1 MKLEADRPPL
11 LQVRNLSVRYLAKGG
26 PMTIVRDVSFDLRRG
41 EILGVIGESGAGK
54 STLGNAIIGLLDP
67 GFAPPTG
74 EIRLDGK
81 AVVKGREREA
91 LRGRKIASVF
101 QDHTASLDPLMT
113 VGSQLAETI
122 LATGRKASRKQA
134 RALAIELMGRV
145 GIPDPGRRFMSYPH
159 QLSGGQRQRVVIA
172 IALAGSPEIIVADEP
187 TSALDATIQMQ
198 ILRLLRRLVDE
209 ERLAIVL
216 VTHDMGVISEIADRV
231 LVMKDG
237 QVVEEDTTSSVLESP
252 KNNYTRGLLAAVP
265 RLRISDTRQAKHD
278 EEHEGAPILLVE
290 GISKAFS
297 IPQTRFFGRR
307 SEKFA
312 VQNVSLRLARGAV
325 AGIVGE
331 SGSGKTTI
339 GRIVAGLETANT
351 GSIVLDR
358 AKYDVSLRGSKSGL
372 LGQVQMIF
380 QDPASSLNPRMTISE
395 ALVESVRF
403 GLKAPSE
410 NKIPGVEA
418 MMDRIGLPKNLLNR
432 YPHQLSGGQKQRVCI
447 ARALLAGPGIVIADE
462 PTSALD
468 VSVQS
473 EIIALLKECVMEQNL
488 SMLFISHDLAVVQD
502 ICDFVY
508 IMKDGRVED
517 CGPSRAIFTQSDNPY
532 TQSLIE
538 ARPRRFIQ

>member
-11 LQVRNLSVRYLAKGG
+11 LEVRNLSVRYLAKGG

-41 EILGVIGESGAGK
+41 EILGIIGESGAGK

-67 GFAPPTG
+67 NFEPPEG
-74 EIRLDGK
+74 EIRLNGK
-81 AVVKGREREA
+81 AVVNGRAREA

-113 VGSQLAETI
+113 VGAQLAETI

-134 RALAIELMGRV
+134 QALAIELMGRV
-145 GIPDPGRRFMSYPH
+145 GIQDPERRFMSYPH

-209 ERLAIVL
+209 EMLSIVL

-237 QVVEEDTTSSVLESP
+237 VVVEQDTTASVLETP
-252 KNNYTRGLLAAVP
+252 KNSYTRSLLAAVP
-265 RLRISDTRQAKHD
+265 RLKISDVPQSKHH
-278 EEHEGAPILLVE
+278 EEQEGAPILLVE
-290 GISKAFS
+290 GVSKAFS
-297 IPQTRFFGRR
+297 NPRMRFFGKR
-307 SEKFA
+307 SEKSA
-312 VQNVSLRLARGAV
+312 LQNVSLSLARGTV

-339 GRIVAGLETANT
+339 GRIVAGLETANA

-358 AKYDVSLRGSKSGL
+358 AKYDVSLRGSKNGL
-372 LGQVQMIF
+372 LGHVQMIF
-380 QDPASSLNPRMTISE
+380 QDPASSLNPRMTIAE
-395 ALVESVRF
+395 TLVESVRF
-403 GLKAPSE
+403 GLKVQPE
-410 NKIPGVEA
+410 NKNPGVEA
-418 MMDRIGLPKNLLNR
+418 MMDRTGLARSLLDR
-432 YPHQLSGGQKQRVCI
+432 FPHQLSGGQKQRVCI
-447 ARALLAGPGIVIADE
+447 ARALLAGPGIIVADE

-473 EIIALLKECVMEQNL
+473 EIIALLRECVMEQNL

-502 ICDFVY
+502 VCSFVY
-508 IMKDGRVED
+508 IMKDGRIED
-517 CGPSRAIFTQSDNPY
+517 HGPSRFIFAQSDNPY
-532 TQSLIE
+532 TRSLIE
-538 ARPRRFIQ
+538 ARPRRFMQ

>member
-1 MKLEADRPPL
+1 MTIVADEVPL
-11 LQVRNLSVRYLAKGG
+11 LEVRNLSVRYLAKGG
-26 PMTIVRDVSFDLRRG
+26 AMTVVRDASFDLRRG
-41 EILGVIGESGAGK
+41 EILGLIGESGAGK

-67 GFAPPTG
+67 NFETPTG

-81 AVVKGREREA
+81 AVVNGREREA

-113 VGSQLAETI
+113 VGSQLTETI
-122 LATGRKASRKQA
+122 LATGRQTSRKQA

-145 GIPDPGRRFMSYPH
+145 GIPDPERRYLSYPH

-172 IALAGSPEIIVADEP
+172 IALAGAPEIIVADEP

-209 ERLAIVL
+209 EGLSIVL

-237 QVVEEDTTSSVLESP
+237 QVVEENVTSSLLVSP
-252 KNNYTRGLLAAVP
+252 KSDYARSLLAAVP
-265 RLRISDTRQAKHD
+265 RLRISDVPQASPP
-278 EEHEGAPILLVE
+278 EQHEGAPILTVADV
-290 GISKAFS
+290 SKAFS
-297 IPQTRFFGRR
+297 TPGTRFFGRR
-307 SEKFA
+307 LEKFA
-312 VQNVSLRLARGAV
+312 VQNVSLSLARGTV

-339 GRIVAGLETANT
+339 GRIVAGLETANA

-358 AKYDVSLRGSKSGL
+358 AKYDVSLRGRKNGL

-395 ALVESVRF
+395 TLVESVRF
-403 GLKAPSE
+403 GLKAQPES
-410 NKIPGVEA
+410 KVPDVAA
-418 MMDRIGLPKNLLNR
+418 MMDRTGLPRSLLDR

-447 ARALLAGPGIVIADE
+447 ARALLAGPGLIVADE

-473 EIIALLKECVMEQNL
+473 EIIALLRECVMEQNL

-502 ICDFVY
+502 ICSFVY
-508 IMKDGRVED
+508 IMKDGRIAD
-517 CGPSRAIFTQSDNPY
+517 HGPSRFIFAQSDNPY
-532 TQSLIE
+532 TRSLIE
-538 ARPRRFIQ
+538 ARPRRFIN

>member
-1 MKLEADRPPL
+1 MKIETDESPL

-26 PMTIVRDVSFDLRRG
+26 PMTVVREASFDLRRG
-41 EILGVIGESGAGK
+41 EILGLIGESGAGK

-67 GFAPPTG
+67 NFEMPTG
-74 EIRLDGK
+74 DIRLNGQTLMN
-81 AVVKGREREA
+81 GREREA
-91 LRGRKIASVF
+91 LRGRRIASVF

-113 VGSQLAETI
+113 VGAQLTETI
-122 LATGRKASRKQA
+122 LATGRRASRKQA
-134 RALAIELMGRV
+134 RIRAIELMRRV
-145 GIPDPGRRFMSYPH
+145 GIPDPERRYMSYPH

-172 IALAGSPEIIVADEP
+172 VALAGAPEIIVADEP

-209 ERLAIVL
+209 EMLAIVL

-237 QVVEEDTTSSVLESP
+237 QVVEENVTSSLLASP
-252 KNNYTRGLLAAVP
+252 KSDYARSLLAAVP
-265 RLRISDTRQAKHD
+265 RLRISDVPHANPPEQ
-278 EEHEGAPILLVE
+278 HEGTPILTVE
-290 GISKAFS
+290 DVSKAFS
-297 IPQTRFFGRR
+297 TPGTRFFGRR
-307 SEKFA
+307 SAKFA
-312 VQNVSLRLARGAV
+312 VQNVSLSLARGTV

-339 GRIVAGLETANT
+339 GRIVAGLETANA

-358 AKYDVSLRGSKSGL
+358 AKYDVSLRGSKNGL

-380 QDPASSLNPRMTISE
+380 QDPASSLNPRMTILE
-395 ALVESVRF
+395 TLVESVRF
-403 GLKAPSE
+403 GLKAQPES
-410 NKIPGVEA
+410 KVPDVAA
-418 MMDRIGLPKNLLNR
+418 MMDRTGLARSLLER

-447 ARALLAGPGIVIADE
+447 ARALLAGPGLIVADE

-502 ICDFVY
+502 ICSFVY
-508 IMKDGRVED
+508 IMKDGRIAD
-517 CGPSRAIFTQSDNPY
+517 HGPSRFIFAQSDNLY
-532 TQSLIE
+532 TRSLIE
-538 ARPRRFIQ
+538 ARPRRFIN

>member
-1 MKLEADRPPL
+1 MKPVSEEVPL
-11 LQVRNLSVRYLAKGG
+11 LQVRNLSVRYLAKSG
-26 PMTIVRDVSFDLRRG
+26 PMTIVRDASFDLRRG
-41 EILGVIGESGAGK
+41 EILGIIGESGAGK

-67 GFAPPTG
+67 GFETPTG

-81 AVVKGREREA
+81 AIVNKRERQA
-91 LRGRKIASVF
+91 LRGCRIASVF

-122 LATGRKASRKQA
+122 VATGREASWKQA
-134 RALAIELMGRV
+134 QLLAIELMGRV
-145 GIPDPGRRFMSYPH
+145 GIPDPERRYKSYPH

-209 ERLAIVL
+209 ERLSIVL

-231 LVMKDG
+231 MVMKDG
-237 QVVEEDTTSSVLESP
+237 QVVEENLTSSVLESP
-252 KNNYTRGLLAAVP
+252 KNDYTRRLLAAVP
-265 RLRISDTRQAKHD
+265 RLRVSSGRTKDHVGLD
-278 EEHEGAPILLVE
+278 PEPILTVE
-290 GISKAFS
+290 DVSKSFPV
-297 IPQTRFFGRR
+297 PQTRLFGKK
-307 SEKFA
+307 SAKFA
-312 VQNVSLRLARGAV
+312 VQNASLSLARGTV

-339 GRIVAGLETANT
+339 GRIVAGLETASA
-351 GSIVLDR
+351 GSIMLDR
-358 AKYDVSLRGSKSGL
+358 AKYDVSLRGGRNGL
-372 LGQVQMIF
+372 LGRVQMIF

-395 ALVESVRF
+395 TLAESVRF
-403 GLKAPSE
+403 GLKAQPE
-410 NKIPGVEA
+410 NKVPSIVA
-418 MMDRIGLPKNLLNR
+418 MMDRTGLPRSLLNR

-447 ARALLAGPGIVIADE
+447 ARALLAGPGIIVADE

-473 EIIALLKECVMEQNL
+473 EIIALLRECVMEQNL

-502 ICDFVY
+502 ICSFVY

-517 CGPSRAIFTQSDNPY
+517 HGPSGFIFSQSDNPY
-532 TQSLIE
+532 TRSLIA
-538 ARPRRFIQ
+538 ARPRRFMQ

>member
-11 LQVRNLSVRYLAKGG
+11 LEVRNLSVRYLAKGG

-41 EILGVIGESGAGK
+41 EILGIIGESGAGK

-67 GFAPPTG
+67 NFEPPTG
-74 EIRLDGK
+74 EIRLNGK
-81 AVVKGREREA
+81 AVVNGRAREA

-113 VGSQLAETI
+113 VGAQLAETI

-134 RALAIELMGRV
+134 QALAIELMGRV
-145 GIPDPGRRFMSYPH
+145 GIQDPERRFMSYPH

-209 ERLAIVL
+209 EMLSIVL

-237 QVVEEDTTSSVLESP
+237 QVVEQDTTASVLETP
-252 KNNYTRGLLAAVP
+252 KNSYTRSLLAAVP
-265 RLRISDTRQAKHD
+265 RLRISDVRQAKHH

-290 GISKAFS
+290 GVSKAFS
-297 IPQTRFFGRR
+297 TPRMRFFGRR
-307 SEKFA
+307 SEKSA
-312 VQNVSLRLARGAV
+312 LQNVSLSLARGTV

-339 GRIVAGLETANT
+339 GRIVAGLETANA

-358 AKYDVSLRGSKSGL
+358 TKYDVSLRGSKNGL

-380 QDPASSLNPRMTISE
+380 QDPASSLNPRMTIAE
-395 ALVESVRF
+395 TLVESVRF
-403 GLKAPSE
+403 GLKVQAE
-410 NKIPGVEA
+410 NKNPGVEA
-418 MMDRIGLPKNLLNR
+418 MMDRTGLARSLLDR

-447 ARALLAGPGIVIADE
+447 ARALLAGPGIIVADE

-473 EIIALLKECVMEQNL
+473 EIIALLRECVMEQNL

-502 ICDFVY
+502 VCSFVY

-517 CGPSRAIFTQSDNPY
+517 HGPSRFIFAQSDNPY
-532 TQSLIE
+532 TRSLIE
-538 ARPRRFIQ
+538 ARPRRFMQ

>member
-11 LQVRNLSVRYLAKGG
+11 LEVRNLSVRYLAKGG

-41 EILGVIGESGAGK
+41 EILGIIGESGAGK

-67 GFAPPTG
+67 NFEPPEG
-74 EIRLDGK
+74 EIRLNGK
-81 AVVKGREREA
+81 AVVNGRAREA

-113 VGSQLAETI
+113 VGAQLVETI
-122 LATGRKASRKQA
+122 LATGCKASRKQA
-134 RALAIELMGRV
+134 QALAIELMGRV
-145 GIPDPGRRFMSYPH
+145 GIQDPERRFMSYPH

-209 ERLAIVL
+209 EMLSIVL

-237 QVVEEDTTSSVLESP
+237 VVVEEDTTASVLETP
-252 KNNYTRGLLAAVP
+252 KNNYTRSLLAAVP
-265 RLRISDTRQAKHD
+265 RLRISDVTQAKHD
-278 EEHEGAPILLVE
+278 EEQEGAPILLVE
-290 GISKAFS
+290 GVSKAFS
-297 IPQTRFFGRR
+297 NPRMRFFGKR
-307 SEKFA
+307 SEKSA
-312 VQNVSLRLARGAV
+312 LQNVSLSLARGTV

-339 GRIVAGLETANT
+339 GRIVAGLETANA

-395 ALVESVRF
+395 TLVESVRF
-403 GLKAPSE
+403 GLKVQPES
-410 NKIPGVEA
+410 KIPGVEA
-418 MMDRIGLPKNLLNR
+418 MMDRTGLSRSLLDR

-447 ARALLAGPGIVIADE
+447 ARALLAGPGIIVADE

-473 EIIALLKECVMEQNL
+473 EIIALLRECVMEQNL

-502 ICDFVY
+502 VCSFVY

-517 CGPSRAIFTQSDNPY
+517 HGPSRFIFAQSDNPY
-532 TQSLIE
+532 TRSLIE
-538 ARPRRFIQ
+538 ARPRRFMQ

>member
-11 LQVRNLSVRYLAKGG
+11 LEVRNLSVRYLAKGG

-41 EILGVIGESGAGK
+41 EILGIIGESGAGK

-67 GFAPPTG
+67 NFEPPEG
-74 EIRLDGK
+74 EIRLNGK
-81 AVVKGREREA
+81 AVVNGRAREA

-122 LATGRKASRKQA
+122 LATGRKASRKRAQ
-134 RALAIELMGRV
+134 ALAIELMGRV
-145 GIPDPGRRFMSYPH
+145 GIQDPERRFMSYPH

-209 ERLAIVL
+209 EMLSIVL

-237 QVVEEDTTSSVLESP
+237 VVVEEDTTASVLETP
-252 KNNYTRGLLAAVP
+252 KNNYTRSLLAAVP
-265 RLRISDTRQAKHD
+265 RLRISDVTQAKHD
-278 EEHEGAPILLVE
+278 EEQEGAPILLVE
-290 GISKAFS
+290 GVSKAFS
-297 IPQTRFFGRR
+297 NPRMRFFGKR
-307 SEKFA
+307 SEKSA
-312 VQNVSLRLARGAV
+312 LQNVSLSLARGTV

-339 GRIVAGLETANT
+339 GRIVAGLETANA

-395 ALVESVRF
+395 TLVESVRF
-403 GLKAPSE
+403 GLKVQPES
-410 NKIPGVEA
+410 KIPGVEA
-418 MMDRIGLPKNLLNR
+418 MMDRTGLSRSLLDR

-447 ARALLAGPGIVIADE
+447 ARALLAGPGIIVADE

-473 EIIALLKECVMEQNL
+473 EIIALLRECVMEQNL

-502 ICDFVY
+502 VCSFVY

-517 CGPSRAIFTQSDNPY
+517 HGPSRFIFAQSDNPY
-532 TQSLIE
+532 TRSLIE
-538 ARPRRFIQ
+538 ARPRRFMQ

>member
-11 LQVRNLSVRYLAKGG
+11 LEVRNLSVRYLAKGG

-41 EILGVIGESGAGK
+41 EILGLIGESGAGK
-54 STLGNAIIGLLDP
+54 STVGNAIIGLLDP
-67 GFAPPTG
+67 NFEPPEG
-74 EIRLDGK
+74 EIRLNGK

-113 VGSQLAETI
+113 VGSQVAETI
-122 LATGRKASRKQA
+122 LATGRKISRKQA
-134 RALAIELMGRV
+134 RAHAIVLMGRV
-145 GIPDPGRRFMSYPH
+145 GIQDPERRFMSYPH

-172 IALAGSPEIIVADEP
+172 IALAGAPEIIVADEP

-198 ILRLLRRLVDE
+198 ILKLLRRLVDE
-209 ERLAIVL
+209 ERLSIVL

-237 QVVEEDTTSSVLESP
+237 QVVEDDTTASVLERP
-252 KNNYTRGLLAAVP
+252 KSNYTRSLLAAVP
-265 RLRISDTRQAKHD
+265 RLRISGVPQETHH
-278 EEHEGAPILLVE
+278 EEPEGAPILLVE
-290 GISKAFS
+290 GVSKAFS
-297 IPQTRFFGRR
+297 TPRMRFFGRR
-307 SEKFA
+307 MEKSA
-312 VQNVSLRLARGAV
+312 LQNVSLRLARGAV
-325 AGIVGE
+325 VGIVGE

-339 GRIVAGLETANT
+339 GRIVAGLETANA

-358 AKYDVSLRGSKSGL
+358 TKYDPSLRGSKNGL

-395 ALVESVRF
+395 TLVESVRF
-403 GLKAPSE
+403 GLKGRPE
-410 NKIPGVEA
+410 NAAPGVA
-418 MMDRIGLPKNLLNR
+418 ALMDRTGLSRSLLER

-447 ARALLAGPGIVIADE
+447 ARALLAGPDIIVADE

-473 EIIALLKECVMEQNL
+473 EIITLLRECVMEQNL

-502 ICDFVY
+502 ICNFVY

-517 CGPSRAIFTQSDNPY
+517 HGPSRFIFAQSDNPY
-532 TQSLIE
+532 TRSLIE
-538 ARPRRFIQ
+538 ARPRRFMQ

>member
-1 MKLEADRPPL
+1 MKAETDEAPL
-11 LQVRNLSVRYLAKGG
+11 LQVRNLSVRYLAKSG
-26 PMTIVRDVSFDLRRG
+26 PMTVVRDASFDLRRG
-41 EILGVIGESGAGK
+41 EILGLIGESGAGK

-67 GFAPPTG
+67 NFETPTG

-81 AVVKGREREA
+81 TVVTGRERDA

-113 VGSQLAETI
+113 VGSQLTETI
-122 LATGRKASRKQA
+122 LATDRQTSRTQA
-134 RALAIELMGRV
+134 RARAIELMGRV
-145 GIPDPGRRFMSYPH
+145 GIPDPERRYMSYPH

-198 ILRLLRRLVDE
+198 ILRLLRQLVDE
-209 ERLAIVL
+209 EGLSIVL

-237 QVVEEDTTSSVLESP
+237 QVVEENVTSSLLESP
-252 KNNYTRGLLAAVP
+252 KSDYTRSLLAAVP
-265 RLRISDTRQAKHD
+265 RLRISDVPEARHP
-278 EEHEGAPILLVE
+278 EENEGAPILTVE
-290 GISKAFS
+290 DVSKAFAT
-297 IPQTRFFGRR
+297 PGTRFFGR
-307 SEKFA
+307 SSAKFA
-312 VQNVSLRLARGAV
+312 LQNVSLSLARGAV

-339 GRIVAGLETANT
+339 GRIVAGLETANA

-358 AKYDVSLRGSKSGL
+358 AKYDVSLRGSKNGL

-380 QDPASSLNPRMTISE
+380 QDSAGSLNPRMTISE
-395 ALVESVRF
+395 ALAESVRF
-403 GLKAPSE
+403 GSKARPESRVAS
-410 NKIPGVEA
+410 VEA
-418 MMDRIGLPKNLLNR
+418 MMDRTGLPRSLLNR

-447 ARALLAGPGIVIADE
+447 ARALLAGPGLIVADE

-473 EIIALLKECVMEQNL
+473 EIIALLRECVMEQNL

-502 ICDFVY
+502 ICSFVY

-517 CGPSRAIFTQSDNPY
+517 HGPSRFIFAQSDNPY
-532 TQSLIE
+532 TRSLIE
-538 ARPRRFIQ
+538 ARPRRFIH

>member
-1 MKLEADRPPL
+1 MKIEADRPPL
-11 LQVRNLSVRYLAKGG
+11 LQVRNLSVKYLAKGG
-26 PMTIVRDVSFDLRRG
+26 PMTIVRDVSFDLGRG
-41 EILGVIGESGAGK
+41 EILGIIGESGAGK

-67 GFAPPTG
+67 NFEPPTG
-74 EIRLDGK
+74 EIRLNGK
-81 AVVKGREREA
+81 AVVNGREREA

-113 VGSQLAETI
+113 VGSQVAETI
-122 LATGRKASRKQA
+122 LATGRKTSWKQAQA
-134 RALAIELMGRV
+134 RAVELMGRV
-145 GIPDPGRRFMSYPH
+145 GIQDPERRFMSYPH

-172 IALAGSPEIIVADEP
+172 MALAGSPEIIVADEP

-209 ERLAIVL
+209 EMVSIVL

-237 QVVEEDTTSSVLESP
+237 QVVEEDTTPSVLESP
-252 KNNYTRGLLAAVP
+252 KNSYTRSLLAAVP
-265 RLRISDTRQAKHD
+265 RLRLSDARQAKHH
-278 EEHEGAPILLVE
+278 EEPERAPILLVE
-290 GISKAFS
+290 GVSKAFTTS
-297 IPQTRFFGRR
+297 GMRLFGRR

-312 VQNVSLRLARGAV
+312 VQNVSLRLARGTV

-339 GRIVAGLETANT
+339 GRIVAGLETANA

-358 AKYDVSLRGSKSGL
+358 AKYDVSLRGSKNGL

-395 ALVESVRF
+395 ALVESVRY
-403 GLKAPSE
+403 GLKARSE
-410 NKIPGVEA
+410 NTVPGVEA
-418 MMDRIGLPKNLLNR
+418 MMDRIGLPKTLLNR

-517 CGPSRAIFTQSDNPY
+517 CGPSRSIFAQSDNPY
-532 TQSLIE
+532 THSLIE